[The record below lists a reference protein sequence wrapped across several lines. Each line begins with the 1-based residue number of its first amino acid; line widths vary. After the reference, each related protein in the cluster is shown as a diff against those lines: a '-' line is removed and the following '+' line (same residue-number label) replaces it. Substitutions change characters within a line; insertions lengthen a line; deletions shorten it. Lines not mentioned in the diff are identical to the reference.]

1 MLLQG
6 EEAAR
11 QEAWVPGASLHWVC
25 HTEVLVF
32 TLRATLESRLWGRV

>member
-6 EEAAR
+6 EEAAG
-11 QEAWVPGASLHWVC
+11 QEAWLPGASLHWVC

-32 TLRATLESRLWGRV
+32 TLRAMLESCLWGRV